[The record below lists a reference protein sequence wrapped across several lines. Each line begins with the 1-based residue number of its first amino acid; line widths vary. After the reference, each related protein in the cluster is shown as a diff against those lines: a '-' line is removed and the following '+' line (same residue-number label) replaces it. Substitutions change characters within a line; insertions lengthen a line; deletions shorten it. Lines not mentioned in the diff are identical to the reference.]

1 MTDKPNQTP
10 ESNQPSGRP
19 SGSGPTAGSPYDN
32 PTGEFPSVKPAVGKD
47 VPRTEDDLGLDPDV
61 PAAGAEHTGATKTG
75 KGPTATAAAGA
86 TAASAAHPGAA
97 SGTEHPGTEH
107 PGTEPSGT
115 DHPGS
120 EHIDAEHPGSVPSGA
135 EPAGAEAPTYAFA
148 TIPPARANGDTERL
162 RRPREYRRGTLDLG
176 LLGLRLTVGLTFLYH
191 GLQKLAGWFHG
202 PGLDGTRHMLEQGGW
217 KHIEL
222 STAMLTVSEVGG
234 GALIIL
240 GLATPL
246 AAGAVLASISTA
258 WLWKQGMAPDF
269 QYRPVELESILA
281 GAAAS
286 LILTGPGRLS
296 FDRNR
301 GWAVRPSWGSFV
313 CLVLAFAAAAGGWI
327 FLHGGN
333 PFVGIF

>member
-61 PAAGAEHTGATKTG
+61 PSAGAEHTGATKRTQPTG
-75 KGPTATAAAGA
+75 AAAAGA
-86 TAASAAHPGAA
+86 TAASAAHPG
-97 SGTEHPGTEH
+97 TEHPGTEH
-107 PGTEPSGT
+107 AGAG
-115 DHPGS
+115 HPG
-120 EHIDAEHPGSVPSGA
+120 AEHPGAEHPDTVPPGA
-135 EPAGAEAPTYAFA
+135 EPTASEAPTYAFA

-313 CLVLAFAAAAGGWI
+313 CLVLALGAAAAGWI

>member
-1 MTDKPNQTP
+1 MPVTDKPNQTP

-47 VPRTEDDLGLDPDV
+47 VPRTDDDLGLDPDV
-61 PAAGAEHTGATKTG
+61 PAAGAEHTGATKMTQEPTG
-75 KGPTATAAAGA
+75 AAAGA

-97 SGTEHPGTEH
+97 RGTEHPGTEH
-107 PGTEPSGT
+107 P
-115 DHPGS
+115 
-120 EHIDAEHPGSVPSGA
+120 GA

-313 CLVLAFAAAAGGWI
+313 CLILALAAAAAGWI

>member
-1 MTDKPNQTP
+1 MTDKPNQPP
-10 ESNQPSGRP
+10 ESHQSSGSSDGP
-19 SGSGPTAGSPYDN
+19 SGSSAGSPYDN

-47 VPRTEDDLGLDPDV
+47 VPRTEDDLGMEPEV
-61 PAAGAEHTGATKTG
+61 PAAGAAT
-75 KGPTATAAAGA
+75 PAAATPAAGA
-86 TAASAAHPGAA
+86 TAAADAA
-97 SGTEHPGTEH
+97 
-107 PGTEPSGT
+107 
-115 DHPGS
+115 DHPAPQPTSVS
-120 EHIDAEHPGSVPSGA
+120 EGEAAD
-135 EPAGAEAPTYAFA
+135 APTYAFA
-148 TIPPARANGDTERL
+148 SIPPAPTNGDGERR
-162 RRPREYRRGTLDLG
+162 RRPRECRRGTTELG

-202 PGLDGTRHMLEQGGW
+202 PGLDGTRQMLEHGGW

-313 CLVLAFAAAAGGWI
+313 CLILALAAAAAGWI

>member
-1 MTDKPNQTP
+1 MTDKPNQRP
-10 ESNQPSGRP
+10 ESNQPSAQP
-19 SGSGPTAGSPYDN
+19 PASGQAASSPYDN
-32 PTGEFPSVKPAVGKD
+32 PTGEFPSVKPAAGKD
-47 VPRTEDDLGLDPDV
+47 VPRTEDDLGLDPEV
-61 PAAGAEHTGATKTG
+61 PSSAGA
-75 KGPTATAAAGA
+75 
-86 TAASAAHPGAA
+86 GAA
-97 SGTEHPGTEH
+97 ETPKMTSASHGEAA
-107 PGTEPSGT
+107 
-115 DHPGS
+115 
-120 EHIDAEHPGSVPSGA
+120 DAS
-135 EPAGAEAPTYAFA
+135 TYAFA
-148 TIPPARANGDTERL
+148 SIPPAPANGDTERL
-162 RRPREYRRGTLDLG
+162 RRSREYRRGTVDLG
-176 LLGLRLTVGLTFLYH
+176 LLALRLTVGLTFLYH

-234 GALIIL
+234 GALIVL

-281 GAAAS
+281 AASAS

-313 CLVLAFAAAAGGWI
+313 CLILALAAAAGGWI

>member
-1 MTDKPNQTP
+1 MTDKPKQPP
-10 ESNQPSGRP
+10 ESNQPQP
-19 SGSGPTAGSPYDN
+19 PATGPLARSPYDN
-32 PTGEFPSVKPAVGKD
+32 PTGEFPSVKPAAGKD
-47 VPRTEDDLGLDPDV
+47 VPRTEDDLGLDPEV
-61 PAAGAEHTGATKTG
+61 PSSGAAKPAGAEPGAAAAAEPGAAAGAE
-75 KGPTATAAAGA
+75 P
-86 TAASAAHPGAA
+86 
-97 SGTEHPGTEH
+97 
-107 PGTEPSGT
+107 
-115 DHPGS
+115 
-120 EHIDAEHPGSVPSGA
+120 
-135 EPAGAEAPTYAFA
+135 GAEAPTYAFA
-148 TIPPARANGDTERL
+148 SIPPARTNGDTERL

-176 LLGLRLTVGLTFLYH
+176 LLVLRLTLGLTFLYH
-191 GLQKLAGWFHG
+191 GMQKLAGWFHG

-234 GALIIL
+234 GALIVL

-269 QYRPVELESILA
+269 QYKTVELESILA
-281 GAAAS
+281 ALAAT

-313 CLVLAFAAAAGGWI
+313 CLILGLAAAAGGW
-327 FLHGGN
+327 FVLHGGN